1 LSWLCSCPVLFLS
14 PMPMSHARALTGA
27 VVQVLLSIIVALL
40 AALAA
45 VSVKMLRA

>member
-1 LSWLCSCPVLFLS
+1 
-14 PMPMSHARALTGA
+14 
-27 VVQVLLSIIVALL
+27 VQVLLSIIVALL